1 VALVLSV
8 GVPRAIKYLHRPG
21 VPAGTAVV
29 SIASFPEGV
38 EMLLDGKRQGV
49 TPLDVTVTAGT
60 HSFEFRSSMRRRVIP
75 MTLGAGEYMTQIVD
89 LRETEKMGLLEVRSE
104 PTAAQ
109 VIIDG
114 RPRGMSPLWMDLR
127 AGTYTVLVTNG
138 SESVEQRVTIN
149 PGRVVTLSVP
159 LTSGRR
165 KASPK
170 TARR

>member
-1 VALVLSV
+1 
-8 GVPRAIKYLHRPG
+8 
-21 VPAGTAVV
+21 
-29 SIASFPEGV
+29 
-38 EMLLDGKRQGV
+38 MLLDGKPQGV

-60 HSFEFRSSMRRRVIP
+60 HSFEFRSSVRRRVIP
-75 MTLGAGEYMTQIVD
+75 MTLNAGEYMTQIVD
-89 LRETEKMGLLEVRSE
+89 LREAEKMGLLEVRSE

-114 RPRGMSPLWMDLR
+114 RPRGISPLWMDLR

-138 SESVEQRVTIN
+138 SESVQQRVTIN
-149 PGRVVTLSVP
+149 PGRVITLTVP
-159 LTSGRR
+159 LASGRR